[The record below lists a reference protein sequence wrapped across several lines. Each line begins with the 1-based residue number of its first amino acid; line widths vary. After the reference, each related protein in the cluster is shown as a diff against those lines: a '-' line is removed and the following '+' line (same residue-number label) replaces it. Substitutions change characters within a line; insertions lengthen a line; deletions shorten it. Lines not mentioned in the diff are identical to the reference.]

1 MAYVGGDLKDHLV
14 LTPPPRHLK
23 MCLTDTGMKTEIV
36 KKEPLQNPGDE
47 GETLVFD
54 VPSLPVEAA
63 GFERNKS

>member
-1 MAYVGGDLKDHLV
+1 
-14 LTPPPRHLK
+14 